1 LIFGAG
7 LGALQAALVPLVQK
21 LYGLA
26 RTLDAITVE
35 INPLAVTRDGGLVA
49 ADGKLEVD
57 DNAIFR
63 HKDLVGAEEAGEDP
77 LEAEA
82 KRRHL
87 TYVRLDGTIG
97 VIGNGAGLVMNTL
110 DLVQQQGGRAANFLD
125 IGGGAKADVVHNA
138 LELLAMDPRV
148 KGILINIFGGITR
161 GDEVA
166 KGIIE
171 ARRDLGLK
179 LPLVVRM
186 TGTREAEGRKLLEAA
201 GVAPEVTATAA
212 ARKIVELAT
221 RG

>member
-1 LIFGAG
+1 MLAG
-7 LGALQAALVPLVQK
+7 LAMS
-21 LYGLA
+21 
-26 RTLDAITVE
+26 TVDVVNE
-35 INPLAVTRDGGLVA
+35 VGGNP
-49 ADGKLEVD
+49 
-57 DNAIFR
+57 
-63 HKDLVGAEEAGEDP
+63 
-77 LEAEA
+77 
-82 KRRHL
+82 
-87 TYVRLDGTIG
+87 
-97 VIGNGAGLVMNTL
+97 
-110 DLVQQQGGRAANFLD
+110 ANFLD